1 MMNML
6 TSGVHAHNAI
16 DFQEFMVMPVGA
28 KSFSE
33 ALRCGA
39 EIFHAL
45 KSALHSAGLA
55 TGVGDEGGFAPN
67 IASAREAL
75 DFILRSIESAGYKVG
90 SEVLL
95 ALDCAAT
102 EFFKGGKYELE

>member
-1 MMNML
+1 
-6 TSGVHAHNAI
+6 
-16 DFQEFMVMPVGA
+16 MPVGA
-28 KSFSE
+28 ESFSE

-67 IASAREAL
+67 IASAAIRTRRAGQNVV
-75 DFILRSIESAGYKVG
+75 SGWWSA
-90 SEVLL
+90 SFS
-95 ALDCAAT
+95 AA
-102 EFFKGGKYELE
+102 G